1 RHGSPQVTT
10 TRAHDLRITFPGQ
23 GSDSHTGVVG
33 GTMTEPHRPRR
44 VATPGLE
51 EVEPTYTV
59 EPLIR
64 SVQRKVHCSS
74 GLVIH
79 SAHCHIIAP
88 SRCHSTSGRR
98 SAPAQRRHRLGAV
111 ATCYPLRALD
121 QGVMSTQCPLVD
133 TVPAGG
139 SPTTR
144 LLGTSSSEQGTHS
157 TMIFIPVR
165 NHG

>member
-1 RHGSPQVTT
+1 HGSPHVTT

-33 GTMTEPHRPRR
+33 GTVTEPHRPRR

-88 SRCHSTSGRR
+88 SRCHSTSGAAVGTCPATTQARR
-98 SAPAQRRHRLGAV
+98 CGDMLPASSSRPGRH
-111 ATCYPLRALD
+111 
-121 QGVMSTQCPLVD
+121 VD
-133 TVPAGG
+133 TVPAG
-139 SPTTR
+139 R
-144 LLGTSSSEQGTHS
+144 HS
-157 TMIFIPVR
+157 AR
-165 NHG
+165 GWK